1 VPTLGSKPTLLDLQS
16 YVKELEAERGFAD
29 QVLIEK
35 CLLLGE
41 EVGELFK
48 SVRKCT
54 NMSIEDRDSVSDAAD
69 EIADILIM
77 LISVANRL
85 DVDIEEAFRRKE
97 EVNKKRTWTKE
108 S

>member
-1 VPTLGSKPTLLDLQS
+1 MKD
-16 YVKELEAERGFAD
+16 LEAERGFAD

-48 SVRKCT
+48 SVRKCS
-54 NMSIEDRDSVSDAAD
+54 NMSVENNVVVSEPAD

-85 DVDIEEAFRRKE
+85 NIDIEEAFRRKE
-97 EVNKKRTWTKE
+97 EVNKKRTWTKK